1 MKKKNLLLYLIVF
14 LASTVF
20 LLSSCSTNIE
30 NNNDSIENKQSRQSV
45 LSNLVD
51 NLILPSYDNL
61 LEELNSLKSE
71 IEIFNGEVNNINLSS
86 VRKRYRDSYNAW
98 QYVELYNIGKS
109 EKINYVLRSNTY
121 PCNKTIINSNIELE
135 INDLSADN
143 FLSYASQGF
152 PAIDYILY
160 GLDQDTNKIIDEFLS
175 SDGQKILDYLLILTD
190 ELIDNTQLVTQYWNN
205 NRDLF
210 INNNGNSA
218 TSSMS
223 KLINDF
229 IYYYEKG
236 FRANKIG
243 IPAGVYSNSTL
254 PQNVEAKFA
263 SNLSKRLSLS
273 SLSSIEKF
281 FKGESFISSN
291 INGESISSHLLYLD
305 ATNQVLID
313 EILIVIEKSRVSIS
327 NLDDDFAFQVI
338 NDNYKM
344 LETFDV
350 IQECVPLMKVDMMS
364 ALNIS
369 VDYVDADGD

>member
-1 MKKKNLLLYLIVF
+1 M
-14 LASTVF
+14 
-20 LLSSCSTNIE
+20 
-30 NNNDSIENKQSRQSV
+30 
-45 LSNLVD
+45 
-51 NLILPSYDNL
+51 
-61 LEELNSLKSE
+61 
-71 IEIFNGEVNNINLSS
+71 
-86 VRKRYRDSYNAW
+86 
-98 QYVELYNIGKS
+98 
-109 EKINYVLRSNTY
+109 
-121 PCNKTIINSNIELE
+121 
-135 INDLSADN
+135 
-143 FLSYASQGF
+143 
-152 PAIDYILY
+152 
-160 GLDQDTNKIIDEFLS
+160 
-175 SDGQKILDYLLILTD
+175 
-190 ELIDNTQLVTQYWNN
+190 
-205 NRDLF
+205 
-210 INNNGNSA
+210 
-218 TSSMS
+218 
-223 KLINDF
+223 
-229 IYYYEKG
+229 
-236 FRANKIG
+236 
-243 IPAGVYSNSTL
+243 YSNSTL

>member
-14 LASTVF
+14 LACTVF

-30 NNNDSIENKQSRQSV
+30 SNNDSLENKQNRQAV
-45 LSNLVD
+45 LSNLLD
-51 NLILPSYDNL
+51 NLILPSHDNL
-61 LEELNSLKSE
+61 LEELNSLKTE
-71 IEIFNGEVNNINLSS
+71 IEIFNGEINNINLSS
-86 VRKRYRDSYNAW
+86 VRNRYRNAYNAW
-98 QYVELYNIGKS
+98 QYVELYNIGKA
-109 EKINYVLRSNTY
+109 EEINYVLRSNTF
-121 PCNKTIINSNIELE
+121 PCNKTIINSNIDQE

-152 PAIDYILY
+152 PSIDYILY
-160 GLDQDTNKIIDEFLS
+160 GLDEDTSKIIDEFLS
-175 SDGQKILDYLLILTD
+175 TDGQKILDYLLILND
-190 ELIDNTQLVTQYWNN
+190 ELIENTQLVIQYWNN

-210 INNNGNSA
+210 VSNNGITA

-281 FKGESFISSN
+281 FKGESFISSD
-291 INGESISSHLLYLD
+291 IIGESISSHLLYLD

-313 EILIVIEKSRVSIS
+313 EILTVIENSRTSIS

-338 NDNYKM
+338 NDNYQM

-369 VDYVDADGD
+369 IDYVDADGD

>member
-45 LSNLVD
+45 LSNIVD
-51 NLILPSYDNL
+51 NLILPSHDNL

-71 IEIFNGEVNNINLSS
+71 IEIFNGEVNYLNLSS
-86 VRKRYRDSYNAW
+86 VRKGYRDSYNAW

-109 EKINYVLRSNTY
+109 EEINYVLRSNTY

-175 SDGQKILDYLLILTD
+175 SDGQKILDYLIILTD
-190 ELIDNTQLVTQYWNN
+190 TLIENTQLVTQYWNN